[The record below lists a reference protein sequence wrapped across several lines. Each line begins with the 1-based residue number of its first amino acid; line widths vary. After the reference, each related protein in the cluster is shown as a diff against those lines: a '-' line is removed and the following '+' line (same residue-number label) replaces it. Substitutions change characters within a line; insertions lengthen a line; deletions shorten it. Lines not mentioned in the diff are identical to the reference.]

1 MSNEG
6 GSAPLLPASLPASL
20 PGAPPGAGSTGSST
34 GSTAPRRALII
45 LATVILAT
53 AVTVLVA
60 CVVARQQ
67 PAPSNTLV
75 DSSARD
81 LFIFRDAGEAL
92 GLLPVF
98 KRLGSRALGV
108 IIPHGTAPVSLASE
122 DRVYTL
128 AQVLGHGDADDPAL
142 AERNTELPAAAL
154 DAVLNAAPHLE
165 RLIVGLVAAPQL
177 QLAALAVGGGAGRNP
192 VRVIGFDDGV
202 GLTAWDNATV
212 PASSLWG
219 GNVALRRGLLDA
231 LWVSAEV
238 ILDRALA
245 STFMREGRAQ
255 PIRRRRGPTEIV
267 LTGSPALSTTWPSS
281 VREAGHRGL
290 RALRQ
295 RLLQGDSESVVM
307 VHIFG
312 GYDDPGGS
320 PPSHAYADSIRV
332 LARSA
337 ANLSS
342 AILARDGRHSVL
354 TFSPHPGAAHTGR
367 VEREIF
373 IQEGVPSQDLVIVS
387 DASSPLLAAAA
398 NVTLSHFSTCGL
410 QSLFVGTPHVFFSS
424 PGTPPWDSIGSASG
438 LIATASDGA
447 AIVNEILRTDFR
459 FDLARLDGAGIP
471 RNATERMAKRLDA

>member
-1 MSNEG
+1 MIQSSNEG
-6 GSAPLLPASLPASL
+6 GSAPLLPAASV
-20 PGAPPGAGSTGSST
+20 PGAPPAEGSSGRFT
-34 GSTAPRRALII
+34 PRRRALFI
-45 LATVILAT
+45 LATVTLAS
-53 AVTVLVA
+53 AVAILVA
-60 CVVARQQ
+60 CVAARQQ

-81 LFIFRDAGEAL
+81 LFVFRDAGEAL

-122 DRVYTL
+122 DRIYTL
-128 AQVLGHGDADDPAL
+128 AQVLGRGYADDPAL
-142 AERNTELPAAAL
+142 AERNTELHAAAL
-154 DAVLNAAPHLE
+154 EAVLNAAPHLE

-177 QLAALAVGGGAGRNP
+177 QLAALAVGGGAGRNL

-231 LWVSAEV
+231 LWVSAKV

-245 STFMREGRAQ
+245 STFMREGRVQ
-255 PIRRRRGPTEIV
+255 PIRRLRGPTEIV
-267 LTGSPALSTTWPSS
+267 LTGSPALSTTWPDS
-281 VREAGHRGL
+281 VREAGQRGL

-307 VHIFG
+307 VHVFG

-320 PPSHAYADSIRV
+320 PPSHSYADSIRV

-342 AILARDGRHSVL
+342 AILAQDGHHSVRL

-373 IQEGVPSQDLVIVS
+373 IQEGVPAQDLVIVS
-387 DASSPLLAAAA
+387 DAASPLLAAAA

-438 LIATASDGA
+438 LIATASDEA
-447 AIVNEILRTDFR
+447 TIVNEILRTEFR
-459 FDLARLDGAGIP
+459 FDPARLDGAGIP
-471 RNATERMAKRLDA
+471 RNATRRMARRLDA